1 MPKRARTESDAAE
14 LVTAAKRLSPGDKI
28 EQIEII
34 KNPVKT
40 HRWMKASGYS
50 RKGGKGPATYRA
62 KKGTARGSRK
72 VTKYATHKVHMVPKD
87 APDPS
92 LFRAL
97 LNAPFQAKMLL
108 GPNYQRAKLN
118 TGCGAMPSRLIEQRS
133 VVEVT
138 IPAGRDL
145 NIYVLPSLLNMV
157 MTEDNSGAPVNA
169 LDAWTGGGLHYS
181 RPAQGIDTQFAGVSS
196 GRCLSMGAELISTEN
211 VTAATGQ
218 IGAVSFPGDPTGKN
232 GVASQGVSQ
241 LTMQDLSNMEG
252 AVVGRPVEGIHC
264 FWKPE
269 ESVTGLA
276 HYHLVS
282 TNVETNIPVRW
293 RYDEFRPIGW
303 TRTGTRAS
311 TINQVV
317 DATDYFD
324 FDNVVYGGGGAADAN
339 SVNLINMMP
348 GLFFRVESGTALAV
362 YKMTVVQH
370 WEVYDY
376 KIGADRSKGHDG
388 VRTQAHRGLVGTI
401 THDIGA
407 AVHEVENVAGEALH
421 GVEKVVG
428 FGEKAFSVGT
438 SIAKDAML
446 LGALL

>member
-1 MPKRARTESDAAE
+1 MPRKRARESDEADMARAVKK
-14 LVTAAKRLSPGDKI
+14 LAPGSKI
-28 EQIEII
+28 EKTEITT
-34 KNPVKT
+34 P
-40 HRWMKASGYS
+40 
-50 RKGGKGPATYRA
+50 A
-62 KKGTARGSRK
+62 KKTWTPKAAGTKKTWTRK
-72 VTKYATHKVHMVPKD
+72 PKGQGLASTRRVGKYATHKVHMQPKD
-87 APDPS
+87 APDPA
-92 LFRAL
+92 LHRAL
-97 LNAPFQAKMLL
+97 INAPFQAKLLL

-145 NIYVLPSLLNMV
+145 NIFVLPSLLNMV
-157 MTEDNSGAPVNA
+157 MTEDNAGAAVNA

-232 GVASQGVSQ
+232 GVAGQGVSQ

-293 RYDEFRPIGW
+293 RYDDFKPIGW

-311 TINQVV
+311 TVNLGGGAA
-317 DATDYFD
+317 DTTDYFD
-324 FDNVVYGGGGAADAN
+324 FENVVYGGGGAGDAN
-339 SVNLINMMP
+339 SVNIINMMP

-362 YKMTVVQH
+362 YKMTIVQH

-401 THDIGA
+401 THDVGA

-438 SIAKDAML
+438 TIAKDAML

>member
-1 MPKRARTESDAAE
+1 MPRKRARESDEADMARAVKK
-14 LVTAAKRLSPGDKI
+14 LAPGSKI
-28 EQIEII
+28 EKTEITT
-34 KNPVKT
+34 P
-40 HRWMKASGYS
+40 
-50 RKGGKGPATYRA
+50 A
-62 KKGTARGSRK
+62 KKTWTPKAAGTKKTWTRKPKGQGLASTRK
-72 VTKYATHKVHMVPKD
+72 VGKYATHKVHMQPKD
-87 APDPS
+87 APDPA
-92 LFRAL
+92 LHRAL
-97 LNAPFQAKMLL
+97 INAPFQAKLLL

-118 TGCGAMPSRLIEQRS
+118 TGCGAMPTRLIEQRS
-133 VVEVT
+133 VIEIT
-138 IPAGRDL
+138 IPAARDL
-145 NIYVLPSLLNMV
+145 NIFVLPSLLNMV
-157 MTEDNSGAPVNA
+157 VTEDNAGAPVNA
-169 LDAWTGGGLHYS
+169 LDVWNGAGLAS
-181 RPAQGIDTQFAGVSS
+181 TRPSQGIDSQFSGVSS

-232 GVASQGVSQ
+232 GVANQGISQ
-241 LTMQDLSNMEG
+241 LSMQDLSNMEG
-252 AVVGRPVEGIHC
+252 AVVGRPVEGVHC

-269 ESVTGLA
+269 ENVMASSV
-276 HYHLVS
+276 YHNSGVLFN
-282 TNVETNIPVRW
+282 TFLTW
-293 RYDEFRPIGW
+293 RYDMYKPIGW
-303 TRTGTRAS
+303 TRTGARAS
-311 TINQVV
+311 TVNAGA

-324 FDNVVYGGGGAADAN
+324 FENVVYGGGPGASAN
-339 SVNLINMMP
+339 TINLLNVMP
-348 GLFFRVESGTALAV
+348 GLFFRVEAGTALAV

-401 THDIGA
+401 THDVGA

-438 SIAKDAML
+438 TIAKDALL